1 MASDSP
7 HPDEPYALATA
18 GTESAKVAMGVVS
31 LAVLYNVMACSS
43 RAVEYVAL
51 ARDGEVGGEDELVA
65 LKVVF
70 GE

>member
-1 MASDSP
+1 
-7 HPDEPYALATA
+7 
-18 GTESAKVAMGVVS
+18 MGVVS
-31 LAVLYNVMACSS
+31 LAVLYNVTACCS